1 MYAGL
6 SLSEPEA
13 GHIVSSTHTWSHC
26 LSQKLVT
33 LSEPEAGQDFFDVL
47 RKPRNE
53 LPLLRVE
60 PVAMFLPSQLGKL
73 LSQAHPNLGS
83 ICSLDSFE
91 YLFLFR
97 FLLHSVIAGGLLP
110 LSSLVRFLQPLL
122 AWLLQPQMS
131 CCTAPQMC
139 CCTASL

>member
-73 LSQAHPNLGS
+73 FFRKLIPIWAPYVLWILSNIFFCFASCS
-83 ICSLDSFE
+83 I
-91 YLFLFR
+91 R
-97 FLLHSVIAGGLLP
+97 
-110 LSSLVRFLQPLL
+110 
-122 AWLLQPQMS
+122 
-131 CCTAPQMC
+131 
-139 CCTASL
+139 